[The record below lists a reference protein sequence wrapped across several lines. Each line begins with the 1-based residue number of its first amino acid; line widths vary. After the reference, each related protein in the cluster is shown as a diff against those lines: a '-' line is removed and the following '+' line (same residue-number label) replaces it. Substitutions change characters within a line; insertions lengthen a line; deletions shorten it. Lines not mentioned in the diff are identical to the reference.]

1 MKFVYVGAGHETIVF
16 GHDFVKGEAV
26 EVTDEYAIKKLTN
39 NPCFEIATEKEEEKP
54 KQGRPFKH

>member
-1 MKFVYVGAGHETIVF
+1 MKFVYVGAGYETTAF
-16 GHDFVKGEAV
+16 GIEFIKGEAV
-26 EVTDEYAIKKLTN
+26 EVIDEYAIKKLSN